1 MYFSRVKTI
10 ALQSKSVSET
20 DILKAA
26 TTGDADAIAWLY
38 REYGPVLLTVCKRYS
53 DSLESAEDLFQE
65 GFLKILDKLGSFR
78 GDSGIKTW
86 MYRVMSN
93 YCINELRRP
102 LNKVKWAD
110 VEELDHFVEE
120 VEVDDDRISVDSLVE
135 MIQKLPT
142 GYRLVLNMYA
152 MESKSHSEIAETLGI
167 SEVSS
172 RTQLF
177 KARRMLKKIMEEK
190 GHVAR

>member
-172 RTQLF
+172 RTASGPFHAQF
-177 KARRMLKKIMEEK
+177 PRKPSPP
-190 GHVAR
+190 

>member
-1 MYFSRVKTI
+1 MYISGVKATVFSRKTATEKDLI
-10 ALQSKSVSET
+10 QAAGRGDSE
-20 DILKAA
+20 
-26 TTGDADAIAWLY
+26 AITWLY
-38 REYGPVLLTVCKRYS
+38 REFGPVLFSVCRRYS
-53 DSLESAEDLFQE
+53 DSQESAEDLFQE

-78 GDSGIKTW
+78 GESGIKTW

-102 LNKVKWAD
+102 LNKIKWAD
-110 VEELDHFVEE
+110 VDELEYQADAVAEP
-120 VEVDDDRISVDSLVE
+120 DDLISVDAL
-135 MIQKLPT
+135 MTLIQLLPT

-152 MESKSHSEIAETLGI
+152 IEEKSHAEIAELLGI

-177 KARRMLKKIMEEK
+177 KARRMLKKLMEEK
-190 GHVAR
+190 GYAA

>member
-1 MYFSRVKTI
+1 MYISGVKATVFSRKTATEKDLI
-10 ALQSKSVSET
+10 QAAGRGDSE
-20 DILKAA
+20 
-26 TTGDADAIAWLY
+26 AITWLY
-38 REYGPVLLTVCKRYS
+38 REFGPVLFSVCRRYS
-53 DSLESAEDLFQE
+53 DSQESAEDLFQE

-78 GDSGIKTW
+78 GESGIKTW
-86 MYRVMSN
+86 MYRVMCN

-102 LNKVKWAD
+102 LNKIKWAD
-110 VEELDHFVEE
+110 VDELEYQAEAVAEP
-120 VEVDDDRISVDSLVE
+120 DDLISVDAL
-135 MIQKLPT
+135 MALIQLLPT

-152 MESKSHSEIAETLGI
+152 IEDKSHAEIAELLGI

-190 GHVAR
+190 GYAA

>member
-1 MYFSRVKTI
+1 MYISGVKATVFSRKTATEKDLI
-10 ALQSKSVSET
+10 QAAGRGDSE
-20 DILKAA
+20 
-26 TTGDADAIAWLY
+26 AITWLY
-38 REYGPVLLTVCKRYS
+38 REFGPVLFSVCRRYS
-53 DSLESAEDLFQE
+53 DSQESAEDLFQE

-78 GDSGIKTW
+78 GESGIKTW

-102 LNKVKWAD
+102 LNKIKWAD
-110 VEELDHFVEE
+110 VDELEYQADAVAEP
-120 VEVDDDRISVDSLVE
+120 DDLISVDAL
-135 MIQKLPT
+135 MALIQLLPT

-152 MESKSHSEIAETLGI
+152 IEEKSHAEIAELLGI

-177 KARRMLKKIMEEK
+177 KARRMLKKLMEEK
-190 GHVAR
+190 GYAA